1 MKGTKLA
8 ARYAKALFDFAHEKG
23 EIEKVSKDILFI
35 NDVFHIYKDLRTT
48 INCPVVR
55 VDKKINIIST
65 IFKSEISE
73 ISFRYLQL
81 ILRKKRE
88 VQITTICEEFVK
100 LYKKYKN
107 IITLNIYSPFTL
119 DEKTLDNVKQ
129 KIKAFTQA
137 EVEVITH
144 IKRGLIGG
152 LAFKFNDYYMDL
164 SVKKQLDNIKKELV
178 DKSYQSNF

>member
-8 ARYAKALFDFAHEKG
+8 ARYAKALFDLALERG
-23 EIEKVSKDILFI
+23 EIEKVSKDIILI
-35 NDVFHIYKDLRTT
+35 NDVFHIHRDLRIT

-55 VDKKINIIST
+55 ADKKINILSA
-65 IFKSEISE
+65 IFKSRVSE
-73 ISFRYLQL
+73 ISYRYLEL

-88 VQITTICEEFVK
+88 VQITVICEEFVK

-107 IITLNIYSPFTL
+107 IITVNIYSPFTL
-119 DEKTLDNVKQ
+119 DDKNIENIKT
-129 KIKAFTQA
+129 KIKGFTQA
-137 EVEVITH
+137 EVEVITY

-152 LAFKFNDYYMDL
+152 FAFKFDDYYMDM
-164 SVKKQLDNIKKELV
+164 SVKKQLDFIKKELV